1 MEPTLATITGSSLY
15 AGTTTVTVG
24 CSGGGIDGPR
34 TTRALRARATAD
46 VSESENVSSVRVAR
60 L

>member
-1 MEPTLATITGSSLY
+1 MTGSSLK
-15 AGTTTVTVG
+15 AGTMTLTVG
-24 CSGGGIDGPR
+24 CSGGGVAGPR

-46 VSESENVSSVRVAR
+46 VSERENVSSVRVAR